1 MAESILRSS
10 GLEQEQKLSKTSI
23 GVITGNKNFRE
34 QRSFEVSRRHLV
46 RDIVISIIYENLPLY
61 LTVQWLFFIM
71 MSKLFIRFGNIKKT
85 QL

>member
-1 MAESILRSS
+1 MAESILRSN

-46 RDIVISIIYENLPLY
+46 RDIVISIILYENLPLY
-61 LTVQWLFFIM
+61 LTIVVIFHHDVEIVYSFW
-71 MSKLFIRFGNIKKT
+71 
-85 QL
+85 